1 MYFLALAT
9 DYDGTIAHD
18 GVVSAA
24 TCRALQQFKQGG
36 RRLVLIT
43 GRRVES
49 VVHAFPEIALFE
61 RVVAENGAVIY
72 NPSTG
77 EERAVGPPPS
87 GDLLARLRARGVT
100 PLHAGRSIIA
110 TWEPCQH
117 AVLEEIRALGL
128 ELQIIFNKGAVMVL
142 PPGVNKASGLA
153 EALRDLGISH
163 KNVIGVGDAENDH
176 AFLRMVGCAAA
187 VANAVPAV
195 IGASDVKLQR
205 PDGEGVAELVRMT
218 TDDDEGM
225 IPVSHSLV
233 IGVDP
238 EGGRI
243 AIDPAHRCVLIAGK
257 SGVGKSTL
265 ATALTERMVET
276 GFEFCVVDP
285 EGDYSDLEH
294 AVCVG
299 DSKSAPAIE
308 EVLDLVRKI
317 GANVV
322 VNMQALPVADRPP
335 LFDKLFPAM
344 LSLRATSGRPHW
356 IILDEA
362 HHLTARD
369 REGLF
374 DILPKRVRGLVF
386 VTVHPEAMSPD
397 VLQMVQT
404 VVAVGSDAVQTI
416 AGFCT
421 AIGST
426 PPAGVE
432 APGPDEV
439 LVWQPDGATSPTRV
453 RVTAPTQARKR
464 HKKKYAEGDL
474 GEDLSFYFRGR
485 SGKLNLRAYN
495 LVTFIELAQ
504 GVDADTWQFHREQRQ
519 YSKWF
524 RDVIKDEG
532 LAREAAYAE
541 SDASLGA
548 DESRARIIAAVASR
562 YTAPSKT
569 SRSRGESQERRSADG
584 R

>member
-1 MYFLALAT
+1 MYFLVLAT

-18 GVVSAA
+18 GAVSAA
-24 TCRALQQFKQGG
+24 TCAALQQFKQGG

-77 EERAVGPPPS
+77 EERVVGAPPS
-87 GDLLARLRARGVT
+87 DDLVARLRARGVS

-142 PPGVNKASGLA
+142 PPGVNKATGLA
-153 EALRDLGISH
+153 EALRDLGVSY

-187 VANAVPAV
+187 VADAVPAV

-205 PDGEGVAELVRMT
+205 PDGEGIAELVRMAI
-218 TDDDEGM
+218 DDDEGM
-225 IPVSHSLV
+225 IPASHSLSV
-233 IGVDP
+233 GVDTQ
-238 EGGRI
+238 GVQV
-243 AIDPAHRCVLIAGK
+243 AIDPAHHCVLIAGK

-265 ATALTERMVET
+265 ATTLTERMVET

-299 DSKSAPAIE
+299 DSKSPPAIE
-308 EVLDLVRKI
+308 EALDLIRKI

-335 LFDKLFPAM
+335 LFDKLLPDL

-369 REGLF
+369 REGLP
-374 DILPKRVRGLVF
+374 DILPKRVRGLVY

-397 VLQMVQT
+397 ALQMVET
-404 VVAVGSDAVQTI
+404 VIAVGSDAGQMI
-416 AGFCT
+416 AEFCA
-421 AIGST
+421 AIGLAA
-426 PPAGVE
+426 PAGTE
-432 APGPDEV
+432 TPGADEI
-439 LVWQPDGATSPTRV
+439 LVWQRSGTTPPRRV
-453 RVTAPTQARKR
+453 KVTAPTQARKR

-524 RDVIKDEG
+524 RDVIKDDG
-532 LAREAAYAE
+532 LAREAGYAE
-541 SDASLGA
+541 SDARLSA
-548 DESRARIIAAVASR
+548 DRSRARIIAAVASR
-562 YTAPSKT
+562 YTAPTKS
-569 SRSRGESQERRSADG
+569 SRNQPEERRSSDSG
-584 R
+584 